1 MCNTQ
6 TYFRKDLM
14 QSVFLP
20 LFSKISELVQ
30 AQIRKVESMYNQA
43 VKVSLIKFFT
53 LIWKV
58 LFLVGGLGSNEF
70 LAKYLKSRIKLGIVV
85 KQPSAGF
92 VFRSSRTEF

>member
-1 MCNTQ
+1 
-6 TYFRKDLM
+6 M

-30 AQIRKVESMYNQA
+30 AQIRKVESTYSQG
-43 VKVSLIKFFT
+43 VKVSSIKFSR

-85 KQPSAGF
+85 KQPNAGS
-92 VFRSSRTEF
+92 VLRSSVSYF